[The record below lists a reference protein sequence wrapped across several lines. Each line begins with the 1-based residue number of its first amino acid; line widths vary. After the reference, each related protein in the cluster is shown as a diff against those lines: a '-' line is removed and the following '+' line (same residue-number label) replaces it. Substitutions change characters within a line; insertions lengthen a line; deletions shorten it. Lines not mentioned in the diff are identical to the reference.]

1 MVLHPSSPLG
11 SMTDRVR
18 GASALFGRTPKTCV
32 ISSLWVASLNPQ
44 TQLLGSN
51 FARIVAIG
59 LLGRSAEYEVQAGR
73 ENHVVLFDA
82 ARRVAH
88 VAIVERVGSGL
99 NLCLLSAF
107 YTNTILLCISVN
119 RKRARQWTMSALSN
133 PFWQTELF
141 ARRLKMTMQEIPAA
155 QKGS

>member
-18 GASALFGRTPKTCV
+18 GASALFGRTPKSCV

-73 ENHVVLFDA
+73 EHHVVLFDA
-82 ARRVAH
+82 ARCVAH
-88 VAIVERVGSGL
+88 VAIDVERVGSGL

-107 YTNTILLCISVN
+107 YTNTILL
-119 RKRARQWTMSALSN
+119 RKTAL
-133 PFWQTELF
+133 L
-141 ARRLKMTMQEIPAA
+141 RLAHLSGYLSQVSIP
-155 QKGS
+155 